1 MRWKFRTRIGQ
12 TFLMSCLLGAASF
25 SGLPHASSKDFFV
38 VIGGGFSR
46 ESNQASLEANL
57 IFFQEVLA
65 ERGLDKNRQFYY
77 FADGDDPGEDLQIVA
92 PKQKVEHE
100 LFDVMRGIHRQ
111 DLEEVEYRN
120 HEVTNVVGRSSPEN
134 VKECLEKIA
143 TEAVAGDRIVVYIT
157 AHGGSGPRKSPR
169 NTTVMGWDR
178 SSFSV
183 SDFSK
188 WLGEIPSDVSC
199 ISIMAQ
205 CYCGGFADTIF
216 ERGNEKNGLASRLHV
231 GFFAQQHDL
240 PAAGC
245 RPDIENDEE
254 FSSYFWGAMVG
265 KSRNGDPFV
274 GADENGDGKVSFAE
288 AYAFTVVSS
297 RTIDIPLRSSDRLL
311 RVYSRLDVSKPIH
324 EEVSVSDDANGLGD
338 EKSDEAG
345 HEKSSRDD
353 EGRDDEGTAENQS
366 DDATSRLIA
375 KTPATLS
382 GGVSDLLQGANPTTA
397 KIAISLL
404 KQLGVPEDADV
415 SEVYR
420 KQEELENVDRSS
432 GGRGRTRWR
441 SGRRQLLSL
450 IGSRWELLADRD
462 RWRDYVVQL
471 PSEECDSILK
481 EIQNLE
487 GFGDYKKNRD
497 ETKLRIEKT
506 QANELQQVA
515 FKRLIHHLELSVL
528 EKNLPSCATEE
539 VQARYRAMIELENQ
553 SLR

>member
-1 MRWKFRTRIGQ
+1 MLWKFRTRIGQ
-12 TFLMSCLLGAASF
+12 TFLMSCLLGAVSF
-25 SGLPHASSKDFFV
+25 SGVPHACSKDFFV

-65 ERGLDKNRQFYY
+65 ERGLAESRQFYF
-77 FADGDDPGEDLQIVA
+77 FADGDDQGEDLQIVA
-92 PKQKVEHE
+92 PKPEEEHE
-100 LFDVMRGIHRQ
+100 LCDLMRGIHRQ
-111 DLEEVEYRN
+111 DIEEVAYRN
-120 HEVTNVVGRSSPEN
+120 HEVPNVVGRSSPEN
-134 VKECLEKIA
+134 VKECLDKIA
-143 TEAVAGDRIVVYIT
+143 TEAVAGDRIVIYVT

-183 SDFSK
+183 SDLSK
-188 WLGEIPSDVSC
+188 WLGEIPSEVSC

-205 CYCGGFADTIF
+205 CYCGGFTDTIF
-216 ERGNEKNGLASRLHV
+216 DRGNEKNGLVSRLQV

-265 KSRNGDPFV
+265 RSRNGDPFV
-274 GADENGDGKVSFAE
+274 GVDENGDGKVSFAE

-311 RVYSRLDVSKPIH
+311 RVYSRLDASKPT
-324 EEVSVSDDANGLGD
+324 VGQDSVSDDSNALD
-338 EKSDEAG
+338 DAKSDGAV
-345 HEKSSRDD
+345 HEKSSRD
-353 EGRDDEGTAENQS
+353 EGDHDDEETAENQS
-366 DDATSRLIA
+366 EDEESRLIA
-375 KTPATLS
+375 QAPATLS

-415 SEVYR
+415 AEVYR
-420 KQEELENVDRSS
+420 RQEELDEVDRSS

-441 SGRRQLLSL
+441 SGRRQLLNL
-450 IGSRWELLADRD
+450 IGSRWEMLADRD
-462 RWRDYVVQL
+462 RWRDYVDQL
-471 PSEECDSILK
+471 PVEECDSILK

-497 ETKLRIEKT
+497 ETRLRIEKT

-515 FKRLIHHLELSVL
+515 FKRLIHHLELAVL

-539 VQARYRAMIELENQ
+539 VQARYRAMVELENQ
-553 SLR
+553 SL

>member
-1 MRWKFRTRIGQ
+1 MRLNFRTRIRL
-12 TFLMSCLLGAASF
+12 TLLMASLFGAVSF
-25 SGLPHASSKDFFV
+25 SGLSQAFSKDFFV
-38 VIGGGFSR
+38 VIGGGFSP

-57 IFFQEVLA
+57 IFFQDVLA
-65 ERGLDKNRQFYY
+65 ERGLDKSRQFYY
-77 FADGDDPGEDLQIVA
+77 FADGDDRGEDLQIVA

-100 LFDVMRGIHRQ
+100 LFDIMLGIHRQ
-111 DLEEVEYRN
+111 DLEEVGYRN
-120 HEVTNVVGRSSPEN
+120 HEVPNVDGRSSPEN
-134 VKECLEKIA
+134 VKDCLNRIA
-143 TEAVAGDRIVVYIT
+143 AEAIAGDRIVVYVT

-169 NTTVMGWDR
+169 NTTVMGWER

-188 WLGEIPSDVSC
+188 WLGEIPADVSC

-216 ERGNEKNGLASRLHV
+216 DRGNEKNGLASRLQV

-265 KSRNGDPFV
+265 RSRTGDPFV
-274 GADENGDGKVSFAE
+274 GVDENEDGKVSFAE
-288 AYAFTVVSS
+288 AYAFTVIAS
-297 RTIDIPLRSSDRLL
+297 RTIDIPLRASDRLL
-311 RVYSRLDVSKPIH
+311 RVYSRLEVSKPSNQ
-324 EEVSVSDDANGLGD
+324 ENDVSHVANGSSG
-338 EKSDEAG
+338 EASG
-345 HEKSSRDD
+345 E
-353 EGRDDEGTAENQS
+353 EGRDEEGMADDQS
-366 DDATSRLIA
+366 DDTDDTTEKSNA
-375 KTPATLS
+375 KTVATLS
-382 GGVSDLLQGANPTTA
+382 GGISDLLQGANPTTSR
-397 KIAISLL
+397 IAVALM

-420 KQEELENVDRSS
+420 RQEELDSEDRSS

-471 PSEECDSILK
+471 PAEECDSILK

-487 GFGDYKKNRD
+487 GFGDYKKNRE
-497 ETKLRIEKT
+497 ETKLRIAKS
-506 QANELQQVA
+506 QAKELLQVA
-515 FKRLIHHLELSVL
+515 FKRLIHHIELAVL
-528 EKNLPSCATEE
+528 EKNLSSCATEE
-539 VQARYRAMIELENQ
+539 VQARYRAMLELENQ
-553 SLR
+553 SL